1 MKKVLVAMS
10 GGVDSSVSA
19 ALLKDK
25 GYEVAGA
32 TMCLGVSS
40 GDGPKKCCGPRE
52 IEDARKVCAALGIRH
67 YVFDFSEDMESL
79 VIANFVSEYSRGRT
93 PNPCIECN
101 RHLKFRILLKKARAL
116 GFDSIAT
123 GHYARIAERE
133 GQHFLQRPADRKK
146 DQTYFLYCITRDDL
160 RTTLF
165 PLADYTKQEVRQLAR
180 QYRLPVAEKPESQD
194 ICFVPEKGLHEF
206 LSARLP
212 AVAPGDIVDT
222 EGRVLGRHRGICFYT
237 IGQRQ
242 GLGISAPKPLYV
254 TALDAV
260 TNSVV
265 VGEKKALKAAGLVCG
280 NFNFLVREIPQRV
293 HAQIRYRHKAQP
305 CSYTISG
312 NSARIFFD
320 EPQEALTP
328 GQSVVLYD
336 GDTVLGGGIIEK
348 VCTCENN

>member
-32 TMCLGVSS
+32 TMCLGVSP

-52 IEDARKVCAALGIRH
+52 IDDARKVCTALGIRH
-67 YVFDFSEDMESL
+67 YVFDFSDDMEAL
-79 VIANFVSEYSRGRT
+79 VIANFLSEYSKGRT

-116 GFDSIAT
+116 GFDAIAT
-123 GHYARIAERE
+123 GHYARIIEQGRSCY
-133 GQHFLQRPADRKK
+133 LQRPKDRRK
-146 DQTYFLYCITRDDL
+146 DQTYFLYCIAKDDL
-160 RTTLF
+160 QHCLF
-165 PLADYTKQEVRQLAR
+165 PLAEYAKDEVRLLAR
-180 QYRLPVAEKPESQD
+180 QYRLQVAEKPESQD
-194 ICFVPEKGLHEF
+194 ICFVPEKGLHDF
-206 LSARLP
+206 LSARLTE
-212 AVAPGDIVDT
+212 AMPGDIVDT
-222 EGRVLGRHRGICFYT
+222 AGRVLGQHSGICFYT

-254 TALDAV
+254 TALDSDG
-260 TNSVV
+260 NRVV
-265 VGEKKALKAAGLVCG
+265 VGEKKSLTAAGLMCG
-280 NFNFLVREIPQRV
+280 NFNFLADEIPLRV

-305 CSYTISG
+305 CRCTISG
-312 NSARIFFD
+312 NSAGVLFD

-336 GDTVLGGGIIEK
+336 GDIVLGGGIIEK
-348 VCTCENN
+348 VFTSENN